1 MHARRGGGHRGEG
14 VHASGG
20 GGALGLGCML
30 GGEGVHAGRGGGRWH
45 AIPIF

>member
-1 MHARRGGGHRGEG
+1 MNAFFHITFSKDPWQVVVGHA
-14 VHASGG
+14 GG
-20 GGALGLGCML
+20 GGVCML